1 MNTEVLQALLSRA
14 GFSSLS
20 KNFNQGYSTVCHQQG
35 TVLTFLLPG
44 VGCSPCCARGMPL
57 SVRPRG
63 AGGAA
68 ESQVG
73 RGAVGGVLAPSC
85 TAVPVAVGLHSN
97 TERELLRTAGPPQAT
112 AC

>member
-1 MNTEVLQALLSRA
+1 MLAFLPSAGTSVQVIPLCVISRGQCSHFSFLGWDPALA
-14 GFSSLS
+14 
-20 KNFNQGYSTVCHQQG
+20 V
-35 TVLTFLLPG
+35 
-44 VGCSPCCARGMPL
+44 PL
-57 SVRPRG
+57 SVWPRG
-63 AGGAA
+63 GGGAA

-97 TERELLRTAGPPQAT
+97 TERELLRTAGAPQAT